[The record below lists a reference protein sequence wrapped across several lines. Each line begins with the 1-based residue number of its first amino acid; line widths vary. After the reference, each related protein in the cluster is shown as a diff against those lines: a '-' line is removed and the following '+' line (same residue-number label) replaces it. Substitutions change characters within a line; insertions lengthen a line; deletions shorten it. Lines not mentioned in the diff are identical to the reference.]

1 MHWPCRSLPAG
12 YGILVSSKVKE
23 TAASF
28 TVRNPREVQELLQGL
43 VEWSETPDNGWHKLS
58 KPLNGGNSAG
68 AFGAVDGA
76 TAAGPGWQVGG
87 PGTGHGGG
95 DDQKKWQAWQ
105 QQVAAQ
111 QQQQQHAA

>member
-1 MHWPCRSLPAG
+1 MHWPCCSLPAG

-28 TVRNPREVQELLQGL
+28 TVRNPHEVQELLQGL
-43 VEWSETPDNGWHKLS
+43 VEWSETPDNGWRKLS
-58 KPLNGGNSAG
+58 KPLNGGNGAG

-76 TAAGPGWQVGG
+76 TGAGPRWQVGG

-95 DDQKKWQAWQ
+95 EEQKKWQAWQ

-111 QQQQQHAA
+111 QQQQHAA